1 MSYPGFAPPD
11 PCSIRS
17 AAEQEELAEA
27 VRGGFSADGHP
38 LGGDDSPAPLT
49 SGIDRA
55 IRLSTAVAVLAV
67 AGIAAYVSYWHA
79 YAVVRA
85 HGETGITAR
94 LEPTTID
101 GLVYASS
108 MVVLY
113 AARHRVP
120 VPSLARW
127 LLGLGIA
134 ATLTANMAQ
143 GWSHGPVGAV
153 VLPGRRSV
161 SWAPMSFLVWLIR
174 ASGPAARGRSAE
186 HLDHGAACRAAVHP
200 LPAPASDGERS
211 GGSERGTS
219 DPAWRPASQ
228 IAGQSPILAGG
239 QRDDEVLE
247 ASAGNDAAVAAYRL
261 SVQAGNPLSERRLAQ
276 MFGRTSRRWARARIA
291 DARQASPLRDSPGT
305 LVPACADG
313 RGRSAGQAL
322 PGCLPGPVAT
332 TWPGRSSCARLNVV
346 SWLMDSML
354 PSVQHYTRVST
365 RSAAWRPATSARA
378 DPTEHSSNGW
388 SSMSYAS
395 RSTDCAGSHR
405 RER

>member
-1 MSYPGFAPPD
+1 MPDPGFTRPD
-11 PCSIRS
+11 LCSIP
-17 AAEQEELAEA
+17 AADTEAEPA
-27 VRGGFSADGHP
+27 GAARGGLNADGHP
-38 LGGDDSPAPLT
+38 PAGDDPPAPQAN
-49 SGIDRA
+49 GIDRA
-55 IRLSTAVAVLAV
+55 IRLSTAAAVLAV

-94 LEPTTID
+94 LEPATID

-153 VLPGRRSV
+153 IAAWPAV
-161 SWAPMSFLVWLIR
+161 SLVGSYELLVWLIR
-174 ASGPAARGRSAE
+174 TCGAADLRPSAE
-186 HLDHGAACRAAVHP
+186 HC
-200 LPAPASDGERS
+200 APASPVSALAADSERLR
-211 GGSERGTS
+211 GSERGKS
-219 DPAWRPASQ
+219 GPAWRPAGQ
-228 IAGQSPILAGG
+228 GAGQSPISASG
-239 QRDDEVLE
+239 QRDDEEPE

-291 DARQASPLRDSPGT
+291 DARQASPPPDSQSTPAAAYSISRDGPASPE
-305 LVPACADG
+305 CD
-313 RGRSAGQAL
+313 
-322 PGCLPGPVAT
+322 C
-332 TWPGRSSCARLNVV
+332 N
-346 SWLMDSML
+346 
-354 PSVQHYTRVST
+354 RV
-365 RSAAWRPATSARA
+365 
-378 DPTEHSSNGW
+378 G
-388 SSMSYAS
+388 
-395 RSTDCAGSHR
+395 
-405 RER
+405 